1 MVDVDTT
8 TDVPVLADDAPA
20 EEVWN
25 VLGDVTTTV
34 EADGDEGEV
43 VVTELALEVS
53 ADAESE
59 ADVPPVLNVTLWRFS
74 IAIAMS
80 TPVAETEEMA
90 KSARSVMASERMLT
104 VGFVSLPRSM
114 KNGGRRRSIGKAAQ
128 VACKRA

>member
-8 TDVPVLADDAPA
+8 ADVPVLTDDAPA
-20 EEVWN
+20 EEVWD
-25 VLGDVTTTV
+25 VPVDVTATV
-34 EADGDEGEV
+34 EMDGDEGEV
-43 VVTELALEVS
+43 VVTELAPEVS

-74 IAIAMS
+74 MAIAMS

-90 KSARSVMASERMLT
+90 KNARSVMASERMLT

-114 KNGGRRRSIGKAAQ
+114 KNGRRRRSSGKAAQ
-128 VACKRA
+128 VACKGA